1 MSTELGTIS
10 SLVHETVD
18 ETTPLEKR
26 LNQLGH
32 WLIWVS
38 LGVAAL
44 VGATGIAAGRDVVL
58 MIETGIALAVASIPE
73 GLPIVATIALDRCA
87 RAHAW
92 LSGKDYVAP
101 SDIQAVVADIFRHR
115 LLLSFEAEANGIDC
129 DYVISKLLSY
139 IAVP

>member
-1 MSTELGTIS
+1 MLFKGTAITKGSGEAVVAGTGMSTELGTIS

-44 VGATGIAAGRDVVL
+44 VGVTGIAAGRDVVL

-73 GLPIVATIALDRCA
+73 GLPYPLLPPLPWPGVSG
-87 RAHAW
+87 AW
-92 LSGKDYVAP
+92 PNVMPWSRNWLPWKHWAQRRSSVLIRP
-101 SDIQAVVADIFRHR
+101 
-115 LLLSFEAEANGIDC
+115 E
-129 DYVISKLLSY
+129 
-139 IAVP
+139 P